1 LQRFSLRSFLTLIRF
16 TVTLAVTF
24 SAITAA
30 VVYAGTV
37 SSSML
42 LPFLGIFLLAAGAS
56 ALNQYQEWPYDELME
71 RTKHRPIPLRILNT
85 SDALRYATIMIIGGS
100 LLLLYF
106 SNGTCFALGLLNVI
120 WYNGL
125 YTYLKRKTAF
135 AVVPGAL
142 TGAIPVLMGWTA
154 AGGDILD
161 PVALLLAFF
170 LFIWQMPHFWL
181 LMLKYGDQYRKA
193 GFPVL
198 NDLFT
203 NIQLKTIVMAW
214 LLASSVA
221 SLLLIYFRIL
231 HLPIFGYTTLLLNMA
246 LLTLVFYQLFPA
258 RSINYKLIFIT
269 ANLYMLLVFV
279 ALVTDS
285 LLR

>member
-1 LQRFSLRSFLTLIRF
+1 
-16 TVTLAVTF
+16 
-24 SAITAA
+24 
-30 VVYAGTV
+30 
-37 SSSML
+37 M
-42 LPFLGIFLLAAGAS
+42 LGIFLLAAGAS
-56 ALNQYQEWPYDELME
+56 ALNQYQEWPHDELME
-71 RTKHRPIPLRILNT
+71 RTKKRPIPLRTLNT
-85 SDALRYATIMIIGGS
+85 SDALRYATLLIIGGS

-106 SNGTCFALGLLNVI
+106 SNSTCFVLGLFNVI

-154 AGGDILD
+154 AGGGIFD
-161 PVALLLAFF
+161 PVALFLSFF

-181 LMLKYGDQYRKA
+181 LMLKYGDQYRNA

-214 LLASSVA
+214 LLASSAA

-231 HLPIFGYTTLLLNMA
+231 HLPVLGYIILLLNMA
-246 LLTLVFYQLFPA
+246 LVTLTFYQLFPA
-258 RSINYKLIFIT
+258 RTVNYRLIFIT
-269 ANLYMLLVFV
+269 ANLYMLLVFGV
-279 ALVTDS
+279 LITDS